1 MNYRPA
7 SLSTRVLAQ
16 DLRCIPAQPLCQV
29 IVDICCSR
37 GVSEHKLL
45 RGTGI
50 FETDIRAN
58 ASVSVQQL
66 AALLVNAEKLSGARE
81 LGFLI
86 AQALATS
93 HFEGLIKALGY
104 SRDLKQALRYMP
116 AFLLQ
121 LCPLVSFGEYQQGG
135 ARLFT
140 FRDATGSHKAF
151 GIASMIICSAMVA
164 LSKQWC
170 GHRLPVT
177 FHFPFSRPRR
187 LAEYEMY
194 LGRRLHFDSPCFSMT
209 ITEADL
215 TVPFAHADNYLFKAS
230 MKHFANSRQEGAL
243 LPQVVREM
251 VTRNPQMSASDL
263 AESLDISPATLKRK
277 LKECNVTFTA
287 LNDEV
292 RREQAVFLLRICR
305 LTNEQ
310 SAQTMA
316 ISDLTNFRR
325 AVKRWT
331 GLTPS
336 EVRGH

>member
-1 MNYRPA
+1 MMQHAVPLR
-7 SLSTRVLAQ
+7 STVVAQ
-16 DLRCIPAQPLCQV
+16 DFRCIPAKPLCRV
-29 IVDICCSR
+29 IVDICCSL

-50 FETDIRAN
+50 FETDIRAD

-66 AALLVNAEKLSGARE
+66 AALLVNAEKLSGARD

-86 AQALATS
+86 GQALATS
-93 HFEGLIKALGY
+93 HYQGLLKALGY
-104 SRDLKQALRYMP
+104 SRDLRQVMRYAP
-116 AFLLQ
+116 VFLLQ
-121 LCPLVSFGEYQQGG
+121 LCPLVSFGAYQQDG
-135 ARLFT
+135 ANLFT

-151 GIASMIICSAMVA
+151 SIASMIVCSAIVS
-164 LSKQWC
+164 LSKRWC

-177 FHFPFSRPRR
+177 FHFPFSRPRH

-194 LGRRLHFDSPCFSMT
+194 LGRRLHFDAPCFSMT
-209 ITEADL
+209 ISGADL
-215 TVPFAHADNYLFKAS
+215 AVPFAHADDYLLQAS
-230 MKHFANSRQEGAL
+230 VKHFGKVRQTGAL
-243 LPQVVREM
+243 LPQVIRDM
-251 VTRNPQMSASDL
+251 VTRNPQLSAAEV
-263 AESLDISPATLKRK
+263 AESLVISPATLKRK

-310 SAQTMA
+310 SALSMA

-336 EVRGH
+336 ELRGH